1 MKSIRDAGVVFVA
14 VVTAGFA
21 SVGAVADEPAAP
33 AAACAITDLAWMS
46 GSWAGEHDG
55 GVIEEHWM
63 APSGNSMSGMS
74 RMVAG
79 GRTGFFE
86 FLRIRT
92 NKDGVVEYLAQ
103 PVGRCPPVAF
113 ALTRCGP
120 GLAVFENPQHDDPK
134 LIRYELAGDG
144 ALVATTEGD
153 DGKGGKRV
161 HETRMTRSTL
171 VP

>member
-1 MKSIRDAGVVFVA
+1 MKPRWDACLVLA
-14 VVTAGFA
+14 TILATGFA
-21 SVGAVADEPAAP
+21 VERAASGDPAAEAP
-33 AAACAITDLAWMS
+33 CAITSLAWMA

-63 APSGNSMSGMS
+63 APAGNSMSGMT
-74 RMVAG
+74 RLVAE

-134 LIRYELAGDG
+134 LIRYELTDDG

-153 DGKGGKRV
+153 DGKGGTRS
-161 HETRMTRSTL
+161 HQTRMTRSTL